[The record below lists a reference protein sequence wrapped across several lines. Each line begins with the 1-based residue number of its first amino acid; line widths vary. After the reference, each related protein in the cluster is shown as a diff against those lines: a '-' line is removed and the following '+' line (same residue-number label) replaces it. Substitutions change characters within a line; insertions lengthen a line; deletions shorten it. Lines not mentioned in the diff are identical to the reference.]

1 MRISRSTLVG
11 TAVAVALFG
20 GNAFAQQTSGSQA
33 DASKTDANDA
43 ATLQE
48 VVVTGVRYS
57 VQRSIAT
64 KRAARN
70 MTEVATAEDVGK
82 LPAKNVADVLQ
93 TLPGVDTSSSV
104 AGEGAFAE
112 NDRISLRGTPNSL
125 TQTTINGHFVSA
137 GDWFIEDQYQTVGR
151 SVSYDLLP
159 SEMVGKTVV
168 NLSQDASMIEG
179 GVAGSVDIQTR
190 HPLEFKQGLSG
201 YLNGGAEYSDL
212 PAKVDPEAQLMVN
225 WNNGSF
231 GVLALGFYSKQDL
244 RRDAQEELGYAK
256 VSHCVAVGCIQNGV
270 MVPGWQMLNPSLP
283 DATGALYP
291 TLLGQTLF
299 QQTQTKEGGLLD
311 VQAKPSDALSIDF
324 TAFYSYM
331 KAGNQNRNYMFWG
344 SHVVGGS
351 QYCPPP
357 ATPGGAAPNC
367 QTVYVPS
374 SLTVQNG
381 TITSASWPGT
391 LVPGSPAG
399 ASVPAS
405 IVYDQILRPGTTADS
420 AFANLDVT
428 FDATDNL
435 TFDGQLGATEGT
447 GRTTYAPAYEW
458 VGGGAASY
466 AFNGYTNL
474 ATVSFPGTPT
484 NSPGAN
490 GVNNVGT
497 GWAWNDIDDSVDK
510 ENYAKLDGTFKQD
523 SGALEDLKFGVRF
536 AHHSR
541 DGQFTADQGCTS
553 YCWSNLPAYGGA
565 QYPNNFQS
573 GIGSSPWGGNIFEYT
588 PAAIEAYDA
597 AALTP
602 NVNGSRYYWL
612 DSFSTTENELAGYVM
627 EDIGGDNWSGNFGVR
642 IVNTLEEVTANFANG
657 LNPLTFSA
665 FGPFTPTRIDN
676 RYFNVL
682 PSANLKFDLSK
693 NLVWR
698 FAAAETMALADPS
711 ALGTG
716 VQLTDTNLTGNGGN
730 ANLKPVKGAVYS
742 TDLEYYYG
750 PASMVEFGLF
760 DMDLSSYI
768 DFGSSTGT
776 YLNLNLTKNGPP
788 VYSTFT
794 ITSPFNTT
802 AEIKGGTVSWQQ
814 ALPLGFGVNANF
826 TLANGTS
833 GDGNPVLGNSRYTY
847 NLGGYW
853 QRGPISANLDY
864 TYRSHYYAA
873 VSESSPQYM
882 ANWYNLNAQ
891 VSYDVTSNFSL
902 TFSGRNLTDKIIYE
916 YGVNTSQPVAIYD
929 NGRQYYLSANYK
941 F

>member
-20 GNAFAQQTSGSQA
+20 GNAYAQQTGASQD
-33 DASKTDANDA
+33 DANRTDNDA

-57 VQRSIAT
+57 VRKSIAT
-64 KRAARN
+64 KRAATN

-190 HPLEFKQGLSG
+190 HPLDFKQGISG

-212 PAKVDPEAQLMVN
+212 PAKVDPQAQLMVN
-225 WNNGSF
+225 WNNGGF

-244 RRDAQEELGYAK
+244 RRDAQEELGYA
-256 VSHCVAVGCIQNGV
+256 AVD
-270 MVPGWQMLNPSLP
+270 PATAAAWQAANPSLP
-283 DATGALYP
+283 NAAGALYP

-344 SHVVGGS
+344 SHVVG
-351 QYCPPP
+351 P
-357 ATPGGAAPNC
+357 A
-367 QTVYVPS
+367 YVPTA
-374 SLTVQNG
+374 LTVQNG
-381 TITSASWPGT
+381 TIVSGTWPT
-391 LVPGSPAG
+391 QAG
-399 ASVPAS
+399 APAS
-405 IVYDQILRPGTTADS
+405 IVYDQILRPGTTADAS
-420 AFANLDVT
+420 FANLDVT
-428 FDATDNL
+428 FDATNKL
-435 TFDGQLGATEGT
+435 TFDGQLGVTEGT

-458 VGGGAASY
+458 VGGNGASY
-466 AFNGYTNL
+466 TFNGYTHL
-474 ATVSFPGTPT
+474 ATVSFPGTAT

-510 ENYAKLDGTFKQD
+510 EMYAKFDGTLKQD
-523 SGALEDLKFGVRF
+523 SGALAALKFGVRF

-553 YCWSNLPAYGGA
+553 YCWSNLPAYSGGE
-565 QYPNNFQS
+565 YPNNFQS
-573 GIGSSPWGGNIFEYT
+573 GLGGGPWGGNIFQYSQAE
-588 PAAIEAYDA
+588 IEAYDA

-627 EDIGGDNWSGNFGVR
+627 EEIGGDRWSGNFGVR

-657 LNPLTFSA
+657 LHPLTFSA
-665 FGPFTPTRIDN
+665 FGPFTPTEIDN

-682 PSANLKFDLSK
+682 PSVNLKFDLSR

-750 PASMVEFGLF
+750 PESMIELGFF

-768 DFGSSTGT
+768 DFGTSTGR
-776 YLNLNLTKNGPP
+776 YLNLNLSKNGPP
-788 VYSTFT
+788 IYSDFT

-802 AEIKGGTVSWQQ
+802 AEIKGATASWQQ

-833 GDGNPVLGNSRYTY
+833 GDGNPVLGDSRYTY
-847 NLGGYW
+847 NLGAYW

>member
-20 GNAFAQQTSGSQA
+20 GNAFAQQTTASQS
-33 DASKTDANDA
+33 DTSKTDNDT

-48 VVVTGVRYS
+48 VVVTGIRYS
-57 VQRSIAT
+57 VKASIAA
-64 KRAARN
+64 KRAATD

-104 AGEGAFAE
+104 AGEGGFAE
-112 NDRISLRGTPNSL
+112 NDRVSLRGTPNSL
-125 TQTTINGHFVSA
+125 TQTTIDGHFVSS
-137 GDWFIEDQYQTVGR
+137 GDWFIEDQYETVGR

-159 SEMVGKTVV
+159 SEIVGKTVV
-168 NLSQDASMIEG
+168 YLSQDASMVEG

-190 HPLEFKQGLSG
+190 HPLDFKQGLSG
-201 YLNGGAEYSDL
+201 YVNGGAEYSDL
-212 PAKVDPEAQLMVN
+212 PAKVDPQGQLMVN

-231 GVLALGFYSKQDL
+231 GVMAMGFYEKQDL
-244 RRDAQEELGYAK
+244 RRDAQEELGYA
-256 VSHCVAVGCIQNGV
+256 AV
-270 MVPGWQMLNPSLP
+270 PAATAAAWQTANPSLP
-283 DATGALYP
+283 NAAGALYP

-311 VQAKPSDALSIDF
+311 IQAKPSDVLSIDL

-331 KAGNQNRNYMFWG
+331 EAGNTNDNYMFWG
-344 SHVVGGS
+344 TNVIGNNGLT
-351 QYCPPP
+351 YIPT
-357 ATPGGAAPNC
+357 A
-367 QTVYVPS
+367 
-374 SLTVQNG
+374 LTVQNG
-381 TITSASWPGT
+381 TITSGTWPT
-391 LVPGSPAG
+391 QAG
-399 ASVPAS
+399 APGS
-405 IVYDQILRPGTTADS
+405 IVYDEITRPGTTADAS
-420 AFANLDVT
+420 FANLDVT

-435 TFDGQLGATEGT
+435 TFDGQLGATLGS

-458 VGGGAASY
+458 VGGNGASY
-466 AFNGYTNL
+466 TFNGYTQL
-474 ATVSFPGTPT
+474 ATVSFPGTAT
-484 NSPGAN
+484 NNPGVN

-510 ENYAKLDGTFKQD
+510 ETYAKLDATLKQD
-523 SGALEDLKFGVRF
+523 DGALEALKFGVRF

-553 YCWSNLPAYGGA
+553 YCWSNLPTYSGGE
-565 QYPNNFQS
+565 YPSNFQS
-573 GIGSSPWGGNIFEYT
+573 GIGSSPWGGNIFTYSGS
-588 PAAIEAYDA
+588 AIAAYDA

-612 DSFSTTENELAGYVM
+612 DSFSTVENELAGYVM
-627 EDIGGDNWSGNFGVR
+627 EEVGGDNWSGNFGVR
-642 IVNTLEEVTANFANG
+642 LVNTLEEVTGNFGGG
-657 LNPLTFSA
+657 LHPLTFSA
-665 FGPFTPTRIDN
+665 FGPFTPTEIDN

-682 PSANLKFDLSK
+682 PSASLKFDLTK
-693 NLVWR
+693 RLVAR
-698 FAAAETMALADPS
+698 FSAAETMALADPS

-716 VQLTDTNLTGNGGN
+716 VELTDTNLTGNGGN

-750 PASMVEFGLF
+750 PESMVEVALF

-768 DFGSSTGT
+768 DFGTSTGT
-776 YLNLNLTKNGPP
+776 YLNMNLSKTTP
-788 VYSTFT
+788 VYSVFT

-802 AEIKGGTVSWQQ
+802 AEIRGASASWQQ
-814 ALPLGFGVNANF
+814 ALPLGFGVKANF

-833 GDGNPVLGNSRYTY
+833 GDGNPVLGDSKYTY

-853 QRGPISANLDY
+853 QQGPFSANLDY

-882 ANWYNLNAQ
+882 ANWYDLDAQ
-891 VSYDVTSNFSL
+891 ASYDITSSL
-902 TFSGRNLTDKIIYE
+902 SLVIGGRNLTNKIIYE
-916 YGVNTSQPVAIYD
+916 YGMSTSQPVAIYD
-929 NGRQYYLSANYK
+929 NGRQYYLNANYK

>member
-1 MRISRSTLVG
+1 MSISRSTLVG

-20 GNAFAQQTSGSQA
+20 GNAFAQQTSVPQS
-33 DASKTDANDA
+33 DANSADTGTA
-43 ATLQE
+43 ANLQE
-48 VVVTGVRYS
+48 VVVTGIRYS
-57 VQRSIAT
+57 VKRSIAT
-64 KRAARN
+64 KREATGQ
-70 MTEVATAEDVGK
+70 TEVATAEDVGK

-93 TLPGVDTSSSV
+93 TLPGVDTSSST

-125 TQTTINGHFVSA
+125 TQTTINGHFVSS
-137 GDWFIEDQYQTVGR
+137 GDWFIEDMYQTVGR

-159 SEMVGKTVV
+159 SQIVGQTVV

-190 HPLEFKQGLSG
+190 HPLEFKPGLSG
-201 YLNGGAEYSDL
+201 YVNGGAEYSDL
-212 PAKVDPEAQLMVN
+212 PSKVDPQGGLMVS

-231 GVLALGFYSKQDL
+231 GVLAMAFYEKQDL
-244 RRDAQEELGYAK
+244 RRDAQEELGYAS
-256 VSHCVAVGCIQNGV
+256 VDAATAAA
-270 MVPGWQMLNPSLP
+270 WQTANPALP
-283 DATGALYP
+283 NAAGALYP

-299 QQTQTKEGGLLD
+299 KQTQTKKGGLID
-311 VQAKPSDALSIDF
+311 IQAKPSDALSLDLTGF
-324 TAFYSYM
+324 FSYM
-331 KAGNQNRNYMFWG
+331 DAGNTNDNYMFWG
-344 SHVVGGS
+344 SHIVG
-351 QYCPPP
+351 P
-357 ATPGGAAPNC
+357 T
-367 QTVYVPS
+367 YVPS
-374 SLTVQNG
+374 ALRVQNG
-381 TITSASWPGT
+381 TIVSGTWPT
-391 LVPGSPAG
+391 QAG
-399 ASVPAS
+399 APAS
-405 IVYDQILRPGTTADS
+405 IVYDQILRPGTTADAS
-420 AFANLDVT
+420 FVNLDAT
-428 FDATDNL
+428 LDATNNL
-435 TFDGQLGATEGT
+435 TLDGQVGFTLGS

-458 VGGGAASY
+458 SGGNGASY

-474 ATVSFPGTPT
+474 ATVSFPGTAT
-484 NSPGAN
+484 NNPGVN

-510 ENYAKLDGTFKQD
+510 ETYAKLDATLKQD
-523 SGALEDLKFGVRF
+523 YGALEALKFGVRF

-553 YCWSNLPAYGGA
+553 YCWSNLPAYDGGE
-565 QYPNNFQS
+565 YPGNFQS
-573 GIGSSPWGGNIFEYT
+573 SLGSSPWGNNIFTYS
-588 PAAIEAYDA
+588 PGAIEAYDA

-602 NVNGSRYYWL
+602 NTNGARYYWL
-612 DSFSTTENELAGYVM
+612 DSFSTAENELAGYVM
-627 EDIGGDNWSGNFGVR
+627 EEIGGDHWSGNFGVR
-642 IVNTLEEVTANFANG
+642 LVNTLEEVTANFAGG

-665 FGPFTPTRIDN
+665 FGPFTPTEIDN

-682 PSANLKFDLSK
+682 PSVNLKLDLSK
-693 NLVWR
+693 NLVAR
-698 FAAAETMALADPS
+698 FSAAETMSLADPS

-750 PASMVEFGLF
+750 PESMVEIGLF
-760 DMDLSSYI
+760 DMDLSSYV
-768 DFGSSTGT
+768 DFGTSTGT
-776 YLNLNLTKNGPP
+776 YVNMNLSKTST

-802 AEIKGGTVSWQQ
+802 AEIRGATASWQQ

-833 GDGNPVLGNSRYTY
+833 GDGNPVLGDSKYTY
-847 NLGGYW
+847 NIGGYW
-853 QRGPISANLDY
+853 QQGPLSANVDY

-873 VSESSPQYM
+873 VSESSPQNM

-891 VSYDVTSNFSL
+891 VTYDITSALSL
-902 TFSGRNLTDKIIYE
+902 SFSGRNLTDKIIYE
-916 YGVNTSQPVAIYD
+916 YGKNTSAPVAIYD
-929 NGRQYYLSANYK
+929 NGRQYYLNVNYK

>member
-1 MRISRSTLVG
+1 MRISRSTLIG

-20 GNAFAQQTSGSQA
+20 GNAFAQQTSASQSDPSKSDA
-33 DASKTDANDA
+33 DNSAP
-43 ATLQE
+43 LQE
-48 VVVTGVRYS
+48 VVVTGIRYS
-57 VQRSIAT
+57 VKASIAA
-64 KRAARN
+64 KRAATN
-70 MTEVATAEDVGK
+70 MTEVATAEDIGK

-93 TLPGVDTSSSV
+93 TLPGVDTSSST

-125 TQTTINGHFVSA
+125 TQTTIDGHFVSS
-137 GDWFIEDQYQTVGR
+137 GDWFIEDQYETVGR

-159 SEMVGKTVV
+159 SQIVGKTVV
-168 NLSQDASMIEG
+168 NLSQNAAMIEG

-190 HPLEFKQGLSG
+190 HPLDFKPGISG
-201 YLNGGAEYSDL
+201 YLNAGAEYSDL
-212 PAKVDPEAQLMVN
+212 PAKADPQGGLMVS
-225 WNNGSF
+225 WNNGTF
-231 GVLALGFYSKQDL
+231 GVLAMAFYEKQDL
-244 RRDAQEELGYAK
+244 RRDAQEELGYAS
-256 VSHCVAVGCIQNGV
+256 VDAATAAA
-270 MVPGWQMLNPSLP
+270 WQAANPSLP

-299 QQTQTKEGGLLD
+299 KQTQTKKGGLID
-311 VQAKPSDALSIDF
+311 IQAKPSDAVSLDL

-331 KAGNQNRNYMFWG
+331 DAGNTNDNYMFWG
-344 SHVVGGS
+344 SHIVG
-351 QYCPPP
+351 P
-357 ATPGGAAPNC
+357 T
-367 QTVYVPS
+367 YVPTA
-374 SLTVQNG
+374 LTVQNG
-381 TITSASWPGT
+381 TIVSGTWPT
-391 LVPGSPAG
+391 QAG
-399 ASVPAS
+399 APAS
-405 IVYDQILRPGTTADS
+405 IVYDQITRPGTTADS
-420 AFANLDVT
+420 SFVNLDATV
-428 FDATDNL
+428 DATDNL
-435 TFDGQLGATEGT
+435 TLDGQLGYTLGS

-458 VGGGAASY
+458 SGGNGASY
-466 AFNGYTNL
+466 TFNGYTNL

-484 NSPGAN
+484 NNPGMN

-510 ENYAKLDGTFKQD
+510 ETYAKLDATLKQD
-523 SGALEDLKFGVRF
+523 DGALEALKFGVRF

-541 DGQFTADQGCTS
+541 DGNFTADQGCTS
-553 YCWSNLPAYGGA
+553 YCWSNLPGYSGGE
-565 QYPNNFQS
+565 YPGNFQS
-573 GIGSSPWGGNIFEYT
+573 GIGSSPWGSNIFTYSQGE
-588 PAAIEAYDA
+588 INAYDA

-612 DSFSTTENELAGYVM
+612 DSFSTVENELAAYVM
-627 EDIGGDNWSGNFGVR
+627 EEVGGDRWSGDFGVR
-642 IVNTLEEVTANFANG
+642 FVNTLEEVTANFANG

-665 FGPFTPTRIDN
+665 FGPFTPTEIDN

-682 PSANLKFDLSK
+682 PSVNLRFDLTK
-693 NLVWR
+693 RLVAR
-698 FAAAETMALADPS
+698 FSASETMALADPS

-750 PASMVEFGLF
+750 PESLVEVALF
-760 DMDLSSYI
+760 DMDLSSYV
-768 DFGSSTGT
+768 DFGTSTGR
-776 YLNLNLTKNGPP
+776 YLNLNLSKSGPP
-788 VYSTFT
+788 IYSNFT

-814 ALPLGFGVNANF
+814 ALPLGFGVNANL
-826 TLANGTS
+826 TLANGSS
-833 GDGNPVLGNSRYTY
+833 GDGNPVLGDSKYTY
-847 NLGGYW
+847 NVGAYF

-864 TYRSHYYAA
+864 SYRSHYYAA

-891 VSYDVTSNFSL
+891 VSYDVTHALSL

-916 YGVNTSQPVAIYD
+916 YGKNTSQPVAIYD
-929 NGRQYYLSANYK
+929 NGRQFYLSANYK

>member
-20 GNAFAQQTSGSQA
+20 GNAFAQQTSVSQSDAGKA
-33 DASKTDANDA
+33 DADNVAN
-43 ATLQE
+43 LQE
-48 VVVTGVRYS
+48 VVVTGIRYS
-57 VQRSIAT
+57 VKRSIAT
-64 KRAARN
+64 KRAATN

-104 AGEGAFAE
+104 AGEGGFAE

-125 TQTTINGHFVSA
+125 TQTTIDGHFVSS
-137 GDWFIEDQYQTVGR
+137 GDWFIEDQYETVGR

-159 SEMVGKTVV
+159 SQIVGKTVV
-168 NLSQDASMIEG
+168 NLSQDASMLQG

-190 HPLEFKQGLSG
+190 HPLDFKQGLSG
-201 YLNGGAEYSDL
+201 YVNGGAEYSDL
-212 PAKVDPEAQLMVN
+212 PSKVDPQGSLMVS
-225 WNNGSF
+225 WNNGAF
-231 GVLALGFYSKQDL
+231 GILAMGFYEKQDL
-244 RRDAQEELGYAK
+244 RRDAQEELGYAA
-256 VSHCVAVGCIQNGV
+256 VPHCIAVGCPATATTPAV
-270 MVPGWQMLNPSLP
+270 VGWQQQNPSLP

-299 QQTQTKEGGLLD
+299 LQTQTKKGGLID
-311 VQAKPSDALSIDF
+311 IQAKPSDTLSLDL
-324 TAFYSYM
+324 TAFYSEM
-331 KAGNQNRNYMFWG
+331 DAGNTNDNYMFWG
-344 SHVVGGS
+344 SHIV
-351 QYCPPP
+351 
-357 ATPGGAAPNC
+357 AAN
-367 QTVYVPS
+367 YVPTA
-374 SLTVQNG
+374 LTVKNG
-381 TITSASWPGT
+381 TITSGTWPT
-391 LVPGSPAG
+391 QAG
-399 ASVPAS
+399 APAS
-405 IVYDQILRPGTTADS
+405 IVYDQITRPGTTADAS
-420 AFANLDVT
+420 FVNLDT
-428 FDATDNL
+428 TLEATNNL
-435 TFDGQLGATEGT
+435 TLDGQVGYTLGS

-458 VGGGAASY
+458 SGGNGASY
-466 AFNGYTNL
+466 TFNGYTNL

-484 NSPGAN
+484 NNPGAN

-510 ENYAKLDGTFKQD
+510 ETYAKLDATFKQD
-523 SGALEDLKFGVRF
+523 NGALEALKVGVRF

-541 DGQFTADQGCTS
+541 DGNFTADQGCTS
-553 YCWSNLPAYGGA
+553 YCWSNLPTYSGGE
-565 QYPNNFQS
+565 YPGNFQS
-573 GIGSSPWGGNIFEYT
+573 GIAGSPWGNNIFTYSQG
-588 PAAIEAYDA
+588 AIEAYDA

-602 NVNGSRYYWL
+602 NINGSRYYWL

-627 EDIGGDNWSGNFGVR
+627 EEVGGDHWNGNFGVR
-642 IVNTLEEVTANFANG
+642 VVNTLEEVTANFAGG

-665 FGPFTPTRIDN
+665 FGPFTPTQIDN

-682 PSANLKFDLSK
+682 PSVNLKFDLTK
-693 NLVWR
+693 QLVAR
-698 FAAAETMALADPS
+698 FSASETMALPDPS

-750 PASMVEFGLF
+750 PESMIEVGLF
-760 DMDLSSYI
+760 DMDLTSYV
-768 DFGSSTGT
+768 DFGTSTGT
-776 YLNLNLTKNGPP
+776 YLNMNLSKTGP
-788 VYSTFT
+788 VYSVFT

-802 AEIKGGTVSWQQ
+802 AEIRGATASWQQ

-833 GDGNPVLGNSRYTY
+833 GDGNPVLGDSKYTY
-847 NLGGYW
+847 NIGGYW
-853 QRGPISANLDY
+853 QRGPISANVDY

-891 VSYDVTSNFSL
+891 VTYDITSALSL
-902 TFSGRNLTDKIIYE
+902 SFSGRNLTDKIIYE
-916 YGVNTSQPVAIYD
+916 YGTNISEPVAIYD
-929 NGRQYYLSANYK
+929 NGRQYYLSATYK

>member
-20 GNAFAQQTSGSQA
+20 GNALAQQTSASQS
-33 DASKTDANDA
+33 DANKTDNDT

-57 VQRSIAT
+57 VQKSIAA
-64 KRAARN
+64 KRAATD

-93 TLPGVDTSSSV
+93 TLPGVDTSSST

-125 TQTTINGHFVSA
+125 TQTTIDGHFVSS
-137 GDWFIEDQYQTVGR
+137 GDWFIEDQYETVGR

-159 SEMVGKTVV
+159 SEMVGQTVV
-168 NLSQDASMIEG
+168 DLSQNASMIEG

-190 HPLEFKQGLSG
+190 HPLDFKQGLSG
-201 YLNGGAEYSDL
+201 YVNGGAEYSDL
-212 PAKVDPEAQLMVN
+212 PAKVDPDAQLMVN

-231 GVLALGFYSKQDL
+231 GVLALGFYSKEDL
-244 RRDAQEELGYAK
+244 RRDAQEELGYAA
-256 VSHCVAVGCIQNGV
+256 VPAATAAAWQVA
-270 MVPGWQMLNPSLP
+270 NPSLP
-283 DATGALYP
+283 NAAGALYP

-311 VQAKPSDALSIDF
+311 IQAKPSDALSIDL

-331 KAGNQNRNYMFWG
+331 DAGNENRNYMFWG
-344 SHVVGGS
+344 SHIIS
-351 QYCPPP
+351 P
-357 ATPGGAAPNC
+357 T
-367 QTVYVPS
+367 YVPTA
-374 SLTVQNG
+374 LTVRNG
-381 TITSASWPGT
+381 TVVSGTWPT
-391 LVPGSPAG
+391 EAG
-399 ASVPAS
+399 APAS

-420 AFANLDVT
+420 SFANLDVT

-435 TFDGQLGATEGT
+435 TFDGQLGATLGS

-458 VGGGAASY
+458 SGGNGASY
-466 AFNGYTNL
+466 TFNGYTNL

-490 GVNNVGT
+490 GVDNVGT

-510 ENYAKLDGTFKQD
+510 ETYAKFDGTFKQD
-523 SGALEDLKFGVRF
+523 SGALEALKFGVRF

-553 YCWSNLPAYGGA
+553 YCWSNLPTYGGGE
-565 QYPNNFQS
+565 YPSNFQA
-573 GIGSSPWGGNIFEYT
+573 GLGSSPWGGNIFEYSQSE
-588 PAAIEAYDA
+588 IEAYDA

-602 NVNGSRYYWL
+602 NTNGARYYWL
-612 DSFSTTENELAGYVM
+612 DSFSTAENELAGYIM
-627 EDIGGDNWSGNFGVR
+627 EEVGGDHWSGNFGVR
-642 IVNTLEEVTANFANG
+642 IVNTLEEVTANLPGNATAPG
-657 LNPLTFSA
+657 VQTFSA
-665 FGPFTPTRIDN
+665 FGDFVPTEIDN

-682 PSANLKFDLSK
+682 PSVNLKFDLTR
-693 NLVWR
+693 NLVAR
-698 FAAAETMALADPS
+698 FAAAETMSLADPS

-716 VQLTDTNLTGNGGN
+716 VELTDTNLTGNGGN
-730 ANLKPVKGAVYS
+730 ANLQPVKGAVYS

-750 PASMVEFGLF
+750 PASMFEVGLF
-760 DMDLSSYI
+760 DMDLSSYV
-768 DFGSSTGT
+768 DFGTSTGT
-776 YLNLNLTKNGPP
+776 YLNMNLSKTAP
-788 VYSTFT
+788 VYSVFT

-802 AEIKGGTVSWQQ
+802 AEIKGGTASWQQ

-833 GDGNPVLGNSRYTY
+833 GDGNPVLGDSRYTY
-847 NLGGYW
+847 NLGAYW
-853 QRGPISANLDY
+853 QKGPVSTNLDY

-891 VSYDVTSNFSL
+891 VNYNVTSALSL
-902 TFSGRNLTDKIIYE
+902 TLSGRNLTNKIIYE
-916 YGVNTSQPVAIYD
+916 YGVNTSEPVAIYD

>member
-20 GNAFAQQTSGSQA
+20 GNAFAQQTSAAPS
-33 DASKTDANDA
+33 DANKTDNDT

-57 VQRSIAT
+57 VQKSIAA
-64 KRAARN
+64 KRAATD

-125 TQTTINGHFVSA
+125 TQTTIDGHFVSS
-137 GDWFIEDQYQTVGR
+137 GDWFIEDQYETVGR

-159 SEMVGKTVV
+159 SEMVGQTVV
-168 NLSQDASMIEG
+168 NLSQNASMIEG

-190 HPLEFKQGLSG
+190 HPLDFKQGISG
-201 YLNGGAEYSDL
+201 YVNGGAEYSDL
-212 PAKVDPEAQLMVN
+212 PAKADPDAQLMVN

-231 GVLALGFYSKQDL
+231 GVLALGFYSKEDL

-256 VSHCVAVGCIQNGV
+256 VTPCVAVGDTLGCPTT
-270 MVPGWQMLNPSLP
+270 PGWQLQNPSLP
-283 DATGALYP
+283 NATGALYP

-299 QQTQTKEGGLLD
+299 QQTQTKKGGLLD
-311 VQAKPSDALSIDF
+311 IQAKPSDSLSIDL
-324 TAFYSYM
+324 TAFYSDM
-331 KAGNQNRNYMFWG
+331 DAANTNDNYMFWG
-344 SHVVGGS
+344 SHIVE
-351 QYCPPP
+351 
-357 ATPGGAAPNC
+357 PN
-367 QTVYVPS
+367 YVPTA
-374 SLTVQNG
+374 LTIKNG
-381 TITSASWPGT
+381 TIVSGTWPT
-391 LVPGSPAG
+391 EAG
-399 ASVPAS
+399 APAS
-405 IVYDQILRPGTTADS
+405 IVYDQITRPGTTADAS
-420 AFANLDVT
+420 FVNLDVT
-428 FDATDNL
+428 FDATSDL
-435 TFDGQLGATEGT
+435 TFDGQLGSTLGS

-458 VGGGAASY
+458 AGGNGASY
-466 AFNGYTNL
+466 TFNGYTSL
-474 ATVSFPGTPT
+474 ATVSFPGTAT
-484 NSPGAN
+484 NSPGVN

-497 GWAWNDIDDSVDK
+497 SWAWNDIDDSVDK
-510 ENYAKLDGTFKQD
+510 ETYAKLDATLKQD
-523 SGALEDLKFGVRF
+523 NGVLEDLKFGVRF

-541 DGQFTADQGCTS
+541 DGQFTADDGCTS
-553 YCWSNLPAYGGA
+553 YCWSNMPAYSGGE
-565 QYPNNFQS
+565 YPSNFQS
-573 GIGSSPWGGNIFEYT
+573 GIGASPWGGNIFTYSQS
-588 PAAIEAYDA
+588 AIDAYDA

-612 DSFSTTENELAGYVM
+612 DSFSTVENELAGYVM
-627 EDIGGDNWSGNFGVR
+627 EDIGGDHWSGNFGVR
-642 IVNTLEEVTANFANG
+642 IVNTLEEVTANLPGIATSPG
-657 LNPLTFSA
+657 VETFSA
-665 FGPFTPTRIDN
+665 FGDFVPTEIDN

-682 PSANLKFDLSK
+682 PSANLKFDLTQ

-698 FAAAETMALADPS
+698 FAAAETMALPDPS

-716 VQLTDTNLTGNGGN
+716 VELTDTNETGNGGN

-742 TDLEYYYG
+742 TDLEEYYG
-750 PASMVEFGLF
+750 PTSMIEVGLF
-760 DMDLSSYI
+760 EMDLSSYV
-768 DFGSSTGT
+768 DFGTSTGT
-776 YLNLNLTKNGPP
+776 YLNMNLSRTTP
-788 VYSTFT
+788 VYSVFT

-802 AEIKGGTVSWQQ
+802 AEIRGGTASWQQ
-814 ALPLGFGVNANF
+814 GLPLGFGVNANF

-833 GDGNPVLGNSRYTY
+833 GDGNPVLGDSKYTY
-847 NLGGYW
+847 NLGAYW
-853 QRGPISANLDY
+853 QQGPVSANLDY

-891 VSYDVTSNFSL
+891 VSYDITSALSL
-902 TFSGRNLTDKIIYE
+902 TLSGRNLTNKIIYE
-916 YGVNTSQPVAIYD
+916 YGVNTSEPVAIYD

>member
-33 DASKTDANDA
+33 DANKTDGSDA

-64 KRAARN
+64 KRAATN

-212 PAKVDPEAQLMVN
+212 PSKVDPEAQLMVN

-244 RRDAQEELGYAK
+244 RRDAQEELGYA
-256 VSHCVAVGCIQNGV
+256 AVD
-270 MVPGWQMLNPSLP
+270 PATAAAWQAANPSLP
-283 DATGALYP
+283 NASGALYP

-311 VQAKPSDALSIDF
+311 VQAKPSDALAIDF

-331 KAGNQNRNYMFWG
+331 KAGNENRNYMFWG
-344 SHVVGGS
+344 SHVVGPS
-351 QYCPPP
+351 
-357 ATPGGAAPNC
+357 
-367 QTVYVPS
+367 YVPTA
-374 SLTVQNG
+374 LTVQNG
-381 TITSASWPGT
+381 TIVSGTWPT
-391 LVPGSPAG
+391 EAG
-399 ASVPAS
+399 APAS

-428 FDATDNL
+428 FNATENL

-458 VGGGAASY
+458 VGGNGASY
-466 AFNGYTNL
+466 TFNGYTNL
-474 ATVSFPGTPT
+474 ATVSFPTTPT

-510 ENYAKLDGTFKQD
+510 ETYAKLDATFKQD
-523 SGALEDLKFGVRF
+523 AGALEDLKFGVRF

-565 QYPNNFQS
+565 EYPNNFQS
-573 GIGSSPWGGNIFEYT
+573 SIGSSPWGGNIFEYT
-588 PAAIEAYDA
+588 PAEIEAYDSV
-597 AALTP
+597 ALTP

-665 FGPFTPTRIDN
+665 FGPFTPTEIDN

-682 PSANLKFDLSK
+682 PSANLKFDLTK

-698 FAAAETMALADPS
+698 FAAAETMSLPDPS

-750 PASMVEFGLF
+750 PASLVEFGLF
-760 DMDLSSYI
+760 DMDLSSYV
-768 DFGSSTGT
+768 DFGTSTGR
-776 YLNLNLTKNGPP
+776 YLNLNLSKNGPP
-788 VYSTFT
+788 IYSNFT

-802 AEIKGGTVSWQQ
+802 AEIKGATASWQQ

-833 GDGNPVLGNSRYTY
+833 GDGGPVLGDSKYTY

-882 ANWYNLNAQ
+882 ANWYNLDAQ
-891 VSYDVTSNFSL
+891 VSYDVTSDFSL
-902 TFSGRNLTDKIIYE
+902 TLSGRNLTDKIIYE